1 MKKVKFL
8 FLTAFV
14 AVFAGCQSEE
24 MLEKSSE
31 NDKTTPTGDIRIT
44 IKGKGMTNPATRAT
58 DGKVEFEGG
67 YATGAGLYNGTD
79 QPVVEA
85 HPDGGYEV
93 SYFYGGPTNE
103 PKKYDYSQSGTS
115 LFEVDLGGQD
125 HTFHCGFKEK
135 KRNLTVNAGTGG
147 SVSPSGTNSYRVKK
161 PIDITATPDNG
172 YEFTGW
178 TITEGDVTINDPSSL
193 TTTATLHNTNSTIT
207 ANFEQGISIS
217 DYIFVGDNGVI
228 LSQEKKYILGETDWY
243 SVVHGNG
250 QYIAVGKRGYMT
262 TSTDGIT
269 WTGPDIVG
277 YSSDWYSIIFA
288 DGKYVAAG
296 NGYVAVSTGT
306 GDWNI
311 IKISNTKNRTW
322 NNIQYCNGRFIVVG
336 NNGYMAT
343 STDGNVWQETKIGSG
358 DLKSVTYG
366 NGIYV
371 IAEKSGYINNSTDL
385 TNWNRVKITATNLYS
400 SAFGNNKFIVSSYG
414 YMHYSTDGINWKEI
428 AFGDNS
434 WEEIIFKDDSFLT
447 LENNGYIGK
456 SIDGINWKS
465 TKITDNN
472 SLKLGFLNGFCDIDR
487 K

>member
-44 IKGKGMTNPATRAT
+44 IKGEGMTNPATRAT

-207 ANFEQGISIS
+207 AKFISS
-217 DYIFVGDNGVI
+217 KF
-228 LSQEKKYILGETDWY
+228 
-243 SVVHGNG
+243 
-250 QYIAVGKRGYMT
+250 
-262 TSTDGIT
+262 
-269 WTGPDIVG
+269 
-277 YSSDWYSIIFA
+277 II
-288 DGKYVAAG
+288 
-296 NGYVAVSTGT
+296 
-306 GDWNI
+306 
-311 IKISNTKNRTW
+311 
-322 NNIQYCNGRFIVVG
+322 VG
-336 NNGYMAT
+336 NNGYVIT
-343 STDGNVWQETKIGSG
+343 PSG
-358 DLKSVTYG
+358 AQQTGQCDWKYVAYG
-366 NGIYV
+366 NGRYFV
-371 IAEKSGYINNSTDL
+371 SGKMEESSSFTAPYMTSSDGE
-385 TNWNRVKITATNLYS
+385 NWNLTSKMGTGYEPIGV
-400 SAFGNNKFIVSSYG
+400 AFGNVHN
-414 YMHYSTDGINWKEI
+414 
-428 AFGDNS
+428 
-434 WEEIIFKDDSFLT
+434 IIFYKLFDSNIFCIKR
-447 LENNGYIGK
+447 LELYWQ
-456 SIDGINWKS
+456 SA
-465 TKITDNN
+465 TFYLY
-472 SLKLGFLNGFCDIDR
+472 SLFGSLWR
-487 K
+487 

>member
-1 MKKVKFL
+1 MLTFL
-8 FLTAFV
+8 LCF
-14 AVFAGCQSEE
+14 FA
-24 MLEKSSE
+24 
-31 NDKTTPTGDIRIT
+31 
-44 IKGKGMTNPATRAT
+44 
-58 DGKVEFEGG
+58 KVE
-67 YATGAGLYNGTD
+67 
-79 QPVVEA
+79 
-85 HPDGGYEV
+85 
-93 SYFYGGPTNE
+93 
-103 PKKYDYSQSGTS
+103 K
-115 LFEVDLGGQD
+115 
-125 HTFHCGFKEK
+125 
-135 KRNLTVNAGTGG
+135 NAGIQKWTCEGICF
-147 SVSPSGTNSYRVKK
+147 SFIAPSRS
-161 PIDITATPDNG
+161 
-172 YEFTGW
+172 
-178 TITEGDVTINDPSSL
+178 
-193 TTTATLHNTNSTIT
+193 NSTIT

-228 LSQEKKYILGETDWY
+228 LSQEKIYILGETDWY
-243 SVVHGNG
+243 SVVYGNG

-262 TSTDGIT
+262 TSTDGII

-414 YMHYSTDGINWKEI
+414 YMHYSTDGINWKEV